1 MSFPPGFLEE
11 LRERVSLVGTVGR
24 RVRLVR
30 RGREHTGLCP
40 FHNEKTPSFTVSD
53 EKGFY
58 HCFGCGAHGDAI
70 SFLMGTEGL
79 TFPEAVERLAAEAGM
94 EVPRP
99 SREEAA
105 RHERARGLH
114 ELLEAACAWFEKQLR
129 LPEGRAGLDYLR
141 GRDLDDATILRHRLG
156 FAPDRRGAVAAA
168 LKRDGFD
175 EAAMREAG
183 LLKQA
188 DDGRDYEYFRGRVI
202 FPITDRRGRVIG
214 FGGRTL
220 GDQQPKYLNSP
231 ETPVFHKGRVL
242 YNHARARAAAGDAGE
257 VIVVEGYMDVIA
269 LDKAGIANAV
279 APLGTAV
286 TEEQIEALWRMA
298 PEPVLCLDGDEAGR
312 RAAVRA
318 AERAMP
324 LLRAGLSLRFASL
337 PPGED
342 PDSLVRTSGV
352 EAMRAVL
359 AAGRPLADLVW
370 QVELARQ
377 RPDTPERRAALRQ
390 RLMDAAESVRD
401 PVVREYYVND
411 FRGRLSE
418 LFAPRQA
425 RAEGRRQDG
434 RPGGRQGNRQDWRR
448 DGQPNGRMPTPQPE
462 GLVSRGVALLGQRHR
477 VQQTVLATL
486 VNHPDMIH
494 AFGERLVTMRFSD
507 NRLDGLRTAIL
518 NCAAAADALDGSSL
532 RAQLGQAGF
541 GEAVET
547 ILRPEILMHAACA
560 RVGAD
565 SVKVRLGLMHL
576 LDRAHEPVLLQ
587 ELDARVSRLDDR
599 ASDDELDGIV
609 GLVANERARM
619 TTPDES

>member
-24 RVRLVR
+24 RVRLTR

-53 EKGFY
+53 DKGFY

-79 TFPEAVERLAAEAGM
+79 SFPEAVERLASEAGM

-99 SREEAA
+99 SREEAV

-114 ELLEAACAWFEKQLR
+114 DLLEAACAWFEKQLR

-141 GRDLDDATILRHRLG
+141 GRDLAEATIQRHRLG

-175 EAAMREAG
+175 EPAMREAG

-242 YNHARARAAAGDAGE
+242 YNHARARAAAGEAGE

-269 LDKAGIANAV
+269 LDQAGIGHAV

-324 LLRAGLSLRFASL
+324 LLRPGLSLRFASL
-337 PPGED
+337 PPGDD

-352 EAMRAVL
+352 EAMRAVA
-359 AAGRPLADLVW
+359 AAGRPLAELVW
-370 QVELARQ
+370 QVELGRQ
-377 RPDTPERRAALRQ
+377 RPDTPERRAALRK
-390 RLMDAAESVRD
+390 RLMEVAERVGD
-401 PVVREYYVND
+401 PVVREFYVNE

-418 LFAPRQA
+418 LFAPAPRTRDGGRGDWRRDRQ
-425 RAEGRRQDG
+425 QDG
-434 RPGGRQGNRQDWRR
+434 RPRR
-448 DGQPNGRMPTPQPE
+448 PQPE

-477 VQQTVLATL
+477 AQQAVLATL

-494 AFGERLVTMRFSD
+494 EFGERLVTMRFSD

-532 RAQLGQAGF
+532 KAQLGQAGF

-565 SVKVRLGLMHL
+565 LSLIH
-576 LDRAHEPVLLQ
+576 
-587 ELDARVSRLDDR
+587 
-599 ASDDELDGIV
+599 I
-609 GLVANERARM
+609 
-619 TTPDES
+619 